1 MSIKIEI
8 VIPDH
13 VPSEKYLSDA
23 MKAIGFVRAD
33 ALMLTPAQIITE
45 EKVRAETRLVF
56 ESGEASPTTHFGDT
70 IKVSESPGTGAIASV
85 VISSVDSGTDP
96 RGTFTEPK
104 MTAMDGD
111 RERGK
116 AGPGHRRRT
125 DKQIAEDTA
134 YFASLPA
141 SAPLAPGADAPLIST
156 GEERISPEDAA
167 DEAAETA
174 AHATDKPTLE
184 TLRAAVGRYT
194 ETFGAKASIEN
205 IRAIIG
211 KPMIEV
217 AEEELPAAIARVEAA
232 TRGETIA
239 VTTLTETA
247 PIPESVFGDALA
259 DKPTEPVHATK
270 ADVIEAFAAYGKKYD
285 GVSDPKLMT
294 ITREDLPKVL
304 EGVFGAGAGATTV
317 AKIPQTPEG
326 FGKAMTAVYAAVR
339 DNPFKRTPK

>member
-1 MSIKIEI
+1 MSIHLQITC
-8 VIPDH
+8 
-13 VPSEKYLSDA
+13 S
-23 MKAIGFVRAD
+23 
-33 ALMLTPAQIITE
+33 TPAEFDEHLKALGLVRDRTPRTDKPDPVSQDIYERAAASIYKNQETSETIVVDATKPEGAAIIAAAH
-45 EKVRAETRLVF
+45 AEAERVQKAL
-56 ESGEASPTTHFGDT
+56 DT
-70 IKVSESPGTGAIASV
+70 PLY
-85 VISSVDSGTDP
+85 
-96 RGTFTEPK
+96 PK
-104 MTAMDGD
+104 PTAMDGD

-141 SAPLAPGADAPLIST
+141 SVPLAPGADAPLIST

-232 TRGETIA
+232 TRGETIT

-247 PIPESVFGDALA
+247 SVPESVFGDALA

-304 EGVFGAGAGATTV
+304 EGVFGAGATTV

-326 FGKAMTAVYAAVR
+326 FGKAMTAVYVAVR

>member
-1 MSIKIEI
+1 MSIHLQITC
-8 VIPDH
+8 
-13 VPSEKYLSDA
+13 S
-23 MKAIGFVRAD
+23 
-33 ALMLTPAQIITE
+33 TPAEFDEHLKALGLVRDRTPRTDKPDPVSQDIYERAAASIYKNQETSETIVVDATKPEGAAIIAAAH
-45 EKVRAETRLVF
+45 AEAERVQKAL
-56 ESGEASPTTHFGDT
+56 DT
-70 IKVSESPGTGAIASV
+70 PLY
-85 VISSVDSGTDP
+85 
-96 RGTFTEPK
+96 PK
-104 MTAMDGD
+104 PTAMDGD

-141 SAPLAPGADAPLIST
+141 SVPLAPGADAPLIST

-232 TRGETIA
+232 TRGETIT

-247 PIPESVFGDALA
+247 PVPESVFGDALA

-304 EGVFGAGAGATTV
+304 EGVFGAGATTV

-326 FGKAMTAVYAAVR
+326 FGKAMTAVYVAVR

>member
-1 MSIKIEI
+1 MQ
-8 VIPDH
+8 
-13 VPSEKYLSDA
+13 
-23 MKAIGFVRAD
+23 KALD
-33 ALMLTPAQIITE
+33 TP
-45 EKVRAETRLVF
+45 LY
-56 ESGEASPTTHFGDT
+56 
-70 IKVSESPGTGAIASV
+70 
-85 VISSVDSGTDP
+85 
-96 RGTFTEPK
+96 PK
-104 MTAMDGD
+104 PTAMDGD

-125 DKQIAEDTA
+125 NEQIKADDA
-134 YFASLPA
+134 YFAAHPQT
-141 SAPLAPGADAPLIST
+141 APLAPGADAPLIST

-174 AHATDKPTLE
+174 ARATDKPTLE

-194 ETFGAKASIEN
+194 EAFGAKASIDN

-217 AEEELPAAIARVEAA
+217 AEDELSAAIARVEAA
-232 TRGETIA
+232 TRGETITM
-239 VTTLTETA
+239 TTLTETA
-247 PIPESVFGDALA
+247 AIPESVFGDALA

-304 EGVFGAGAGATTV
+304 EGVFGAGATTV

-339 DNPFKRTPK
+339 DNPFGRTPK

>member
-1 MSIKIEI
+1 
-8 VIPDH
+8 
-13 VPSEKYLSDA
+13 
-23 MKAIGFVRAD
+23 
-33 ALMLTPAQIITE
+33 
-45 EKVRAETRLVF
+45 
-56 ESGEASPTTHFGDT
+56 
-70 IKVSESPGTGAIASV
+70 
-85 VISSVDSGTDP
+85 
-96 RGTFTEPK
+96 
-104 MTAMDGD
+104 MDGD

-174 AHATDKPTLE
+174 ARATDKPTLE

-232 TRGETIA
+232 NSRRNDHRD
-239 VTTLTETA
+239 
-247 PIPESVFGDALA
+247 DA
-259 DKPTEPVHATK
+259 D
-270 ADVIEAFAAYGKKYD
+270 
-285 GVSDPKLMT
+285 
-294 ITREDLPKVL
+294 RN
-304 EGVFGAGAGATTV
+304 GAGSNRSSATRSPTSR
-317 AKIPQTPEG
+317 PSRSTPPRP
-326 FGKAMTAVYAAVR
+326 T
-339 DNPFKRTPK
+339 

>member
-1 MSIKIEI
+1 MSKITLSIELFDGDTLEQAIKALQWDPPAII
-8 VIPDH
+8 APTTL
-13 VPSEKYLSDA
+13 KGSDLKPGPVTWTA
-23 MKAIGFVRAD
+23 DRNAAPQSTAD
-33 ALMLTPAQIITE
+33 AGIGVAHSMKSDTAAQDEGAAPMTLSADDAAA
-45 EKVRAETRLVF
+45 VRGTLV
-56 ESGEASPTTHFGDT
+56 TN
-70 IKVSESPGTGAIASV
+70 TGAV
-85 VISSVDSGTDP
+85 
-96 RGTFTEPK
+96 
-104 MTAMDGD
+104 TAMDGD

-141 SAPLAPGADAPLIST
+141 SVPLAPGADAPLIST

-174 AHATDKPTLE
+174 ARATDKPTLE

-232 TRGETIA
+232 TRGETIT

-247 PIPESVFGDALA
+247 PVPESVFGDALA

-304 EGVFGAGAGATTV
+304 EGVFGAGATTV

-326 FGKAMTAVYAAVR
+326 FGKAMMAVYAAVR
-339 DNPFKRTPK
+339 DNPFGRTPK

>member
-1 MSIKIEI
+1 MSIHLQITC
-8 VIPDH
+8 
-13 VPSEKYLSDA
+13 S
-23 MKAIGFVRAD
+23 
-33 ALMLTPAQIITE
+33 TPAEFDEHLKALGLVRDRTPRTDKPDPVSQDIYERAAASIYKNQETSETIVVDATKPEGAAIIAAAH
-45 EKVRAETRLVF
+45 AEAERVQKAL
-56 ESGEASPTTHFGDT
+56 DT
-70 IKVSESPGTGAIASV
+70 PLY
-85 VISSVDSGTDP
+85 
-96 RGTFTEPK
+96 PK
-104 MTAMDGD
+104 PTAMDGD

-174 AHATDKPTLE
+174 ARAIDKPTLE

-194 ETFGAKASIEN
+194 EAFGAKASIEN

-247 PIPESVFGDALA
+247 SVPESVFGDALA

-304 EGVFGAGAGATTV
+304 EGVFGAGATTV

-326 FGKAMTAVYAAVR
+326 FGKAMTAVYVAVR
-339 DNPFKRTPK
+339 DNPFGRAVKS

>member
-1 MSIKIEI
+1 MSKITLSIELFDGDTLEQAIK
-8 VIPDH
+8 
-13 VPSEKYLSDA
+13 
-23 MKAIGFVRAD
+23 
-33 ALMLTPAQIITE
+33 ALQWDPPTII
-45 EKVRAETRLVF
+45 A
-56 ESGEASPTTHFGDT
+56 PTTLKGSDLKPGPVTWTADRNAAPQSTTDAGIGVAHSMKSDT
-70 IKVSESPGTGAIASV
+70 AAQDEGAAPMTLSADDAAAVRGTLVTNTGAV
-85 VISSVDSGTDP
+85 
-96 RGTFTEPK
+96 
-104 MTAMDGD
+104 TAMDGD

-174 AHATDKPTLE
+174 ARATDKPTLE

-217 AEEELPAAIARVEAA
+217 AEDDLPAAIARVEAA
-232 TRGETIA
+232 IAGGEP
-239 VTTLTETA
+239 LYGA
-247 PIPESVFGDALA
+247 PKALEEAIA

-304 EGVFGAGAGATTV
+304 EGVFGAGATTV

-326 FGKAMTAVYAAVR
+326 FGKAMTAVYVAVR
-339 DNPFKRTPK
+339 DNPFGRTPK

>member
-1 MSIKIEI
+1 MSIHLQITC
-8 VIPDH
+8 
-13 VPSEKYLSDA
+13 S
-23 MKAIGFVRAD
+23 
-33 ALMLTPAQIITE
+33 TPAEFDEHLKALGLVRDRTPRTDKPDPVSQDIYERAAASIYKNQETSETIVVDATKPEGAAIIAAAH
-45 EKVRAETRLVF
+45 AEAERVQKAL
-56 ESGEASPTTHFGDT
+56 DT
-70 IKVSESPGTGAIASV
+70 PLY
-85 VISSVDSGTDP
+85 
-96 RGTFTEPK
+96 PK
-104 MTAMDGD
+104 PTAMDGD

-134 YFASLPA
+134 YFASEFKNQPSEGGSA
-141 SAPLAPGADAPLIST
+141 EAPLAPGSEQPLIST

-194 ETFGAKASIEN
+194 ETFGAKASVAN

-304 EGVFGAGAGATTV
+304 EGVFGAGATTV

-326 FGKAMTAVYAAVR
+326 FGKAMTAVYVAVR
-339 DNPFKRTPK
+339 DNPFGRTPK